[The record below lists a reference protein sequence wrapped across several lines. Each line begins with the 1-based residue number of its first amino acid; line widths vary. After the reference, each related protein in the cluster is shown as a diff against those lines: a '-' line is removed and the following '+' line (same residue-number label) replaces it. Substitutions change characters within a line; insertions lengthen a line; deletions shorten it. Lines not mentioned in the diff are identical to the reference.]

1 MHGNTYTFYDKGTN
15 WTGSQ
20 REELEET
27 EIETVVLLTMF
38 IVLLM
43 AGKNGTI
50 LVLNA

>member
-20 REELEET
+20 VEELEET
-27 EIETVVLLTMF
+27 EIVVLLTMF

-43 AGKNGTI
+43 AGRMEQS
-50 LVLNA
+50 LC